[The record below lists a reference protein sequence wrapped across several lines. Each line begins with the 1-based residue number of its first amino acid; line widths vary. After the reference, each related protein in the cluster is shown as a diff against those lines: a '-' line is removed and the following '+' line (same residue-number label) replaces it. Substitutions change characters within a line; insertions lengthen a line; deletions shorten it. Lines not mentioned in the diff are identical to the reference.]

1 MTKTTLNTNGIV
13 SICWFNN
20 SIVDVPFCGKMYY
33 LDGKIEDKLKYHFG
47 SIFDSSIIS
56 DNGVYAFIYKKTG
69 TKGLLLKNGEILR
82 EINRSYYCAENYEYP
97 ACFLNRNDSETYLI
111 HCPNAYNQIDF
122 ENVETGQMLTN
133 IMGRKPSDFYHSRFE
148 ISPNNK
154 YLLSK
159 GWVWHPL
166 SIMTL
171 FDIEECFKN
180 PLMLDN
186 ANNNP
191 NVGTEVNTASFITET
206 KILIGTSEDEELIDD
221 ELPDILPQKS
231 IAIWNIE
238 TNEISKPTKLDFEFG
253 NLFSIDENF
262 AWDLYL
268 FPKLINIHSGE
279 IVFQDQEL
287 YSGKQNSS
295 IIRNSDNEPKIAFD
309 RITKKIAITNK
320 EKIEIYSK

>member
-1 MTKTTLNTNGIV
+1 MNKTTLNTNGIA

-20 SIVDVPFCGKMYY
+20 AIVDIPFCGKMYY
-33 LDGKIEDKLKYHFG
+33 LDGKIEDKFKYHFG

-56 DNGVYAFIYKKTG
+56 DDGVYSFIYKKTG

-97 ACFLNRNDSETYLI
+97 ACFLTRNNGETYLI
-111 HCPNAYNQIDF
+111 HCPNGYNQIDF
-122 ENVETGQMLTN
+122 ENVETGQISTN
-133 IMGRKPSDFYHSRFE
+133 IAERKPSDFFHSRFE

-166 SIMTL
+166 SIITL
-171 FDIEECFKN
+171 FDIEKCFSN
-180 PLMLDN
+180 PLLLDN
-186 ANNNP
+186 SNRNP

-206 KILIGTSEDEELIDD
+206 KILIGTSEEEELIDD

-253 NLFSIDENF
+253 NLYAIDENF
-262 AWDLYL
+262 AWDLYK
-268 FPKLINIHSGE
+268 FPKLINICNGE
-279 IVFQDQEL
+279 IVFQDIEL
-287 YSGKQNSS
+287 YSGKQNCS
-295 IIRNSDNEPKIAFD
+295 IIGNSDNEPKVAFD
-309 RITKKIAITNK
+309 KKTKKIAITNK